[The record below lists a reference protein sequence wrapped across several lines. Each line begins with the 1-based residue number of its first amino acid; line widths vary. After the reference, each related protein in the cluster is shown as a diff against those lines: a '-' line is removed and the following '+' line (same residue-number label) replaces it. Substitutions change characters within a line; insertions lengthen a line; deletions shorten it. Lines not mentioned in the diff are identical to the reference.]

1 MAGDRREAE
10 IHPSGRAIH
19 PGPRPMP
26 SRIVFRITDEYAL
39 VRRARS
45 PFLQL
50 EWRAGGK
57 PVRRSTGCADLE
69 DAKPRAREL
78 ILELAEVKQVAP
90 AAAAVI
96 DVLDRHYLR
105 HASKLAS
112 ADTYKAS
119 YKLWG
124 LFFGDDSV
132 ADLSAQRQREFKA
145 WLEDRG
151 FSDNYVRRVIGDGK
165 AAINHAWQE
174 GEIQQ
179 VPFIKL
185 PPIAAGYPH
194 WARFEQ
200 LVKFLNTPM
209 PEHVFTYCMI
219 RLNTGCR
226 GDAARD
232 LQPFQLDWDAGL
244 IQLNPPGR
252 RQTKKFRPVVP
263 LTDFLRGYL
272 TRLGEVDRY
281 VHWHGEWIESI
292 KTTWRGVRK
301 EAGVPAWFTPRVLRH
316 TVGTELRRRGVP
328 GWDVSG
334 QLGHKKGESAGTTEN
349 YAKFDPAYMARAK
362 EAFEAWMRELA
373 AEVPRMRD
381 DTAMTRACDVSPSD
395 STKSPAKPVLRVV
408 GGTGFEPVTPTMS
421 R

>member
-1 MAGDRREAE
+1 
-10 IHPSGRAIH
+10 
-19 PGPRPMP
+19 MP
-26 SRIVFRITDEYAL
+26 SSRVVYRITDEYAL
-39 VRRARS
+39 VRRTRS
-45 PFLQL
+45 PYLQL
-50 EWRAGGK
+50 EWREKGK
-57 PVRRSTGCADLE
+57 PVRRSTGSAGLE
-69 DAKPRAREL
+69 EAKRRAREL
-78 ILELAEVKQVAP
+78 ILELAEVTQVAP
-90 AAAAVI
+90 AAAAII

-105 HASKLAS
+105 HASRLAS
-112 ADTYKAS
+112 RATYKNC

-124 LFFGDDSV
+124 EFFGDDTV
-132 ADLSAQRQREFKA
+132 AGLTPNRQREFKV
-145 WLEDRG
+145 WLEARG
-151 FSDNYVRRVIGDGK
+151 LSDGYVRRVIGDGK

-194 WARFEQ
+194 WARRDQ
-200 LVKFLNTPM
+200 LVKLLNSPSM
-209 PEHVFTYCMI
+209 PEHVFTFCMI

-232 LQPFQLDWDAGL
+232 LQPFQIDWDAGL

-252 RQTKKFRPVVP
+252 RQTKKYRPIVP
-263 LTDFLRGYL
+263 LTDFLRDYL
-272 TRLGEVDRY
+272 RRLGHVDRY
-281 VHWHGEWIESI
+281 VHWHGRRVESL
-292 KTTWRGVRK
+292 KTTWRAVRK
-301 EAGVPAWFTPRVLRH
+301 AADLPAWFTPRVLRH

-349 YAKFDPAYMARAK
+349 YAKFDPAFMARAK
-362 EAFEAWMRELA
+362 DAFDAWMEELS

-381 DTAMTRACDVSPSD
+381 NTAMTRAREVMPESPPK
-395 STKSPAKPVLRVV
+395 TPKKPALTVV

>member
-1 MAGDRREAE
+1 
-10 IHPSGRAIH
+10 
-19 PGPRPMP
+19 MP
-26 SRIVFRITDEYAL
+26 SRVVYRITDEYTL

-50 EWRAGGK
+50 EWREQGR
-57 PVRRSTGCADLE
+57 PVRRSTGCAELE
-69 DAKPRAREL
+69 EAKQRAREL
-78 ILELAEVKQVAP
+78 ILEHTEVHQADPADVAI
-90 AAAAVI
+90 I

-112 ADTYKAS
+112 AETYKAS

-124 LFFGDDSV
+124 EFFDDDTISQ
-132 ADLSAQRQREFKA
+132 LTPNRQRQFKA
-145 WLEDRG
+145 WLDAR
-151 FSDNYVRRVIGDGK
+151 SLSPNYVRRVIGDGK
-165 AAINHAWQE
+165 AALNTAWQE
-174 GEIQQ
+174 AEIQR

-194 WARFEQ
+194 WARFDQ
-200 LVKFLNTPM
+200 LVKFLNSPM
-209 PEHVFTYCMI
+209 PDHLFTYCMI

-244 IQLNPPGR
+244 VMLNPPGR
-252 RQTKKFRPVVP
+252 IQTKKFRPIVP
-263 LTDFLRGYL
+263 LTDFLRGFL
-272 TRLGEVDRY
+272 QRLPECDRY
-281 VHWHGEWIESI
+281 VNWHGAKVESI
-292 KTTWRGVRK
+292 KTTWRGVRNA
-301 EAGVPAWFTPRVLRH
+301 AGLPRTFYPKILRH

-334 QLGHKKGESAGTTEN
+334 QLGHKKGEAAGTTEN

-362 EAFEAWMRELA
+362 EALDAWMRELA

-381 DTAMTRACDVSPSD
+381 DTAMTRACEGTAGG
-395 STKSPAKPVLRVV
+395 STERPAKQGLRVV